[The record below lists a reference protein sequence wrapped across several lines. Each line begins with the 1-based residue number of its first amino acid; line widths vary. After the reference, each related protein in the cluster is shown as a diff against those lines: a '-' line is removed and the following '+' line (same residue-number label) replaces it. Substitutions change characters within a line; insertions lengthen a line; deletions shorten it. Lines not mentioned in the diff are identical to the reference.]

1 MPRALVAI
9 LAWSLKLAAALVVL
23 ALLWQAAVTLFKVPP
38 YLIPAP
44 GAVWSAFVEKRA
56 SIAEHAGLTLMS
68 AGLGLVVSC
77 VLAIVL
83 SVVFVMHKAI
93 GQASMP
99 LVIAFRSAPVTAIAP
114 IIMLFVGR
122 DMGTSVVV
130 VVIVSF
136 FPVMVNLMRGLR
148 DADVL
153 ALELMH
159 VYGATRWQQIWM
171 VRAPSSLP
179 FLFTGL
185 RVAGANAILG
195 ALLAE
200 WITGSPGLGLLI
212 LESGDLREVELLW
225 AAVLVTVAIAL
236 AVFAVTSAAEKAV
249 LQSNG
254 NSNLNQT

>member
-1 MPRALVAI
+1 
-9 LAWSLKLAAALVVL
+9 
-23 ALLWQAAVTLFKVPP
+23 
-38 YLIPAP
+38 
-44 GAVWSAFVEKRA
+44 
-56 SIAEHAGLTLMS
+56 
-68 AGLGLVVSC
+68 
-77 VLAIVL
+77 
-83 SVVFVMHKAI
+83 
-93 GQASMP
+93 
-99 LVIAFRSAPVTAIAP
+99 
-114 IIMLFVGR
+114 MLFVGR